1 MVLSVYRPGDD
12 GHSIE
17 LEARKPLAE
26 KPVESATRGVDSSF
40 RAFMRMARMGKHAR
54 PKPIPQAKAFLQRCA
69 VQVRY
74 TKGGTVGK
82 WYSHGSYIGRESKD
96 RDAQGCALGFGSG
109 IEPIPIAPTV
119 AGWRKEQDE
128 MFFRVILSPERGDR
142 MDLEAHTREV
152 VASAER
158 DLGTK
163 LEWVAVAHY
172 NTDNPHVHVVVRG
185 KRDDGSPLF
194 IPREYVKEGLRK
206 RAEEAATNQLGY
218 RQESDILDVQRREV
232 SQMRYTGLD
241 RKLKSRAAF
250 EVDRWRIQAI
260 EPRSSSTLE
269 RATELHLRLRLE
281 SLERMG
287 LASRAGGDWLIDGD
301 FEKSLRTMQ
310 KTHDR
315 LKITAEHGVLASDR
329 RLPFRVLRSAD
340 ITQIEGRVLVTG
352 QDEASGRNYVLLE
365 SIRGEVVQIPQVR
378 EFEELRQHGGLKA
391 GSYLRLNAQR
401 DQAGKPRFNAVDLG
415 DAMTL
420 LSDQAFLSENA
431 ARLLSEMPEGWG
443 GWLGNLRGAA
453 FQITTARH
461 RNIGIGR

>member
-1 MVLSVYRPGDD
+1 MALSVYRPGDD

-54 PKPIPQAKAFLQRCA
+54 PKPIPQAKTFLQRSA

-82 WYSHGSYIGRESKD
+82 WYSHGSYIGRESKE
-96 RDAQGCALGFGSG
+96 RDADGRALGFGSSG
-109 IEPIPIAPTV
+109 EHVPIAPTL
-119 AGWRKEQDE
+119 AGWRKQQDE
-128 MFFRVILSPERGDR
+128 TFFRVILSPERGDR

-152 VASAER
+152 MASGER

-172 NTDNPHVHVVVRG
+172 NTDNPHVHVVIRG
-185 KRDDGSPLF
+185 KRDDGSQLF

-241 RKLKSRAAF
+241 RKLKSRGIF
-250 EVDRWRIQAI
+250 EVDRWRIQAV
-260 EPRSSSTLE
+260 EPRSSSPLD

-287 LASRAGGDWLIDGD
+287 LARRSGSDWLIEGD

-340 ITQIEGRVLVTG
+340 ITQLEGRVLVTG
-352 QDEASGRNYVLLE
+352 QDETSGRNYVLLE
-365 SIRGEVVQIPQVR
+365 SIWGEVVQIPQVR
-378 EFEELRQHGGLKA
+378 EFVELRQHGGLKA
-391 GSYLRLNAQR
+391 GSYLRLT
-401 DQAGKPRFNAVDLG
+401 AGKLRFDVVDLG
-415 DAMTL
+415 DAMAL
-420 LSDQAFLSENA
+420 LSDQAFLSDNA
-431 ARLLSEMPEGWG
+431 ARLAKEMPEGWG
-443 GWLGNLRGAA
+443 GWLGNLRDAA
-453 FQITTARH
+453 LQITTARH
-461 RNIGIGR
+461 RNTGLGR